1 MADERNIA
9 HDKKVMA
16 DKKDQGIDVAE
27 GTVHAPQPGMKP
39 KLESTVEAQQAE
51 KENTEQGDE

>member
-39 KLESTVEAQQAE
+39 KMERTDEAEQE
-51 KENTEQGDE
+51 ETTEGDE